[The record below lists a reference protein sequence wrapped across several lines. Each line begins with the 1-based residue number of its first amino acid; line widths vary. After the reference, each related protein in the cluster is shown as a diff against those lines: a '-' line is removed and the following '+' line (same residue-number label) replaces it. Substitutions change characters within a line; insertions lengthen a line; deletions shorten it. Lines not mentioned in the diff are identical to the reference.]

1 VASRCARLLRRVAA
15 HPLPAPA
22 VEPIT
27 LITSSTSRRFSLCSK
42 RSTSRSVPSSNF
54 ASSLK
59 LGFIALKLSCVSF
72 FVATRGFFA
81 SSRSRAHR
89 SMTLPLA
96 TEDDMVAARW
106 RRRRQGRAS
115 WRASAAASRWPG
127 AINKDGTQQFLCSPR
142 RRTSIRAARRRMAAP
157 PFSHF
162 PRYPKG
168 GSRHNIFFF
177 CCSKIKLKKISN
189 APGDFD
195 LPKARK
201 AYKVCKCPAGAGLG
215 SRLALKRAPKGAG
228 GFGARAPVAH
238 RVGHGAVA
246 APVPG
251 VRSSWAWA
259 TATGRAS
266 GLHPPGVH
274 LVLMIVP

>member
-1 VASRCARLLRRVAA
+1 MASRCARLLRRVAA

-115 WRASAAASRWPG
+115 GRASAAASVGGRG
-127 AINKDGTQQFLCSPR
+127 GGGTS
-142 RRTSIRAARRRMAAP
+142 S
-157 PFSHF
+157 
-162 PRYPKG
+162 G
-168 GSRHNIFFF
+168 RH
-177 CCSKIKLKKISN
+177 
-189 APGDFD
+189 AQ
-195 LPKARK
+195 
-201 AYKVCKCPAGAGLG
+201 
-215 SRLALKRAPKGAG
+215 
-228 GFGARAPVAH
+228 
-238 RVGHGAVA
+238 
-246 APVPG
+246 
-251 VRSSWAWA
+251 
-259 TATGRAS
+259 T
-266 GLHPPGVH
+266 
-274 LVLMIVP
+274 